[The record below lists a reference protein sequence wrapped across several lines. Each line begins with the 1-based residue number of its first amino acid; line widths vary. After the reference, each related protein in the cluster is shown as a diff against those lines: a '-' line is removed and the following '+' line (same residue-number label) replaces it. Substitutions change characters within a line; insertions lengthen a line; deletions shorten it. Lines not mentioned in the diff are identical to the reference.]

1 MCLIILYNFF
11 GTHLY
16 WIQLKSNIDL
26 NWVTSYKLG
35 ASLNVWDHTDFC
47 VQIWYLGKSKHCLRQ
62 CWGFFNYC
70 PLNLIVVV
78 WDVKEISLV
87 IFLSSGCVCM
97 CLLAVLHARSGFS
110 FITPVCVC
118 VCVCVC
124 VWWWWC
130 CLWKQTGDVQL
141 IAFTVQRVLSM
152 LALLP
157 KSIRSHSTYGSEPL
171 RPVSHILRGKC
182 DNNSN
187 VCDIKQML

>member
-1 MCLIILYNFF
+1 M
-11 GTHLY
+11 
-16 WIQLKSNIDL
+16 
-26 NWVTSYKLG
+26 
-35 ASLNVWDHTDFC
+35 
-47 VQIWYLGKSKHCLRQ
+47 QIWYLGKSKHCLRQ
-62 CWGFFNYC
+62 CWVFFNYC

-118 VCVCVC
+118 VCVCVYDDDA
-124 VWWWWC
+124 VYTDNLTSIYQ

-171 RPVSHILRGKC
+171 RTVSHILRGKC

-187 VCDIKQML
+187 VCDIKQMLQSHFSQRYVNVC